1 MWPRH
6 YCHRGSVRHVSR
18 VTCPEI
24 VTRVVAQERCSGRA
38 GVSVLG
44 KVSTELVLVL
54 HIHFV
59 LVFTFFDSFKKCVSY
74 VGLA

>member
-1 MWPRH
+1 MWPRA

-18 VTCPEI
+18 VSCPEI

-44 KVSTELVLVL
+44 KVSAELVLVL
-54 HIHFV
+54 HIDFV
-59 LVFTFFDSFKKCVSY
+59 LVFTSFDSLKSVCHYRALV
-74 VGLA
+74 

>member
-1 MWPRH
+1 M
-6 YCHRGSVRHVSR
+6 SR

-54 HIHFV
+54 HIDFV
-59 LVFTFFDSFKKCVSY
+59 LVFTFFGSFE
-74 VGLA
+74 

>member
-1 MWPRH
+1 MWPRA

-18 VTCPEI
+18 VSCPEI

-44 KVSTELVLVL
+44 KVSAELVLVL
-54 HIHFV
+54 HIDFV
-59 LVFTFFDSFKKCVSY
+59 LVFTSFDSFEKCVSY